1 MHGTSGQFLKPRC
14 DKACLRSSLGSCDD
28 VDTKFK
34 VPWCSLFYLMK
45 ITTTKKTDERGKDT
59 DRESA
64 TKRGKDKESEVEKVR
79 KSQREAPA
87 QPADARST
95 VEERAVVDKMMQFGY
110 VDPKMIFLLSTDS
123 VASGSS
129 YMQKGQGDS
138 RTKKKKERLSIIP

>member
-1 MHGTSGQFLKPRC
+1 MPK
-14 DKACLRSSLGSCDD
+14 
-28 VDTKFK
+28 
-34 VPWCSLFYLMK
+34 
-45 ITTTKKTDERGKDT
+45 
-59 DRESA
+59 
-64 TKRGKDKESEVEKVR
+64 VEKVR